1 VKSFAPPGRDGEPTQ
16 RVTVAVMPKNN
27 SDPYFASCREGAR
40 AAAEELGIDLVWDG
54 PNDTDAARQNEIVE
68 AWITKGV
75 DAIAVSVE
83 NKAAISTVLRKAK
96 AKGIKVLAW
105 DADAEPDARDW
116 FVNQATEE
124 AIGHALIDEA
134 ARILGGQGTFAI
146 VSASVTAANQ
156 NAWLTHME
164 RRRAEKWPGLV
175 LATTRYSDGLR
186 DKAMTETR
194 NLLRAFP
201 DVRLVVVIAAAA
213 VPGAA
218 EAVKQDGSSVKV
230 IGLSVPSLCRQYVHE
245 GIIESITLWN
255 TVDLGYLTVS
265 AAAAAA
271 TGALGKGSSTLR
283 ADRLGAIEVR
293 GDQVL
298 LGTPFRF
305 TKENI
310 DRFKF

>member
-1 VKSFAPPGRDGEPTQ
+1 
-16 RVTVAVMPKNN
+16 VTVAVMPKNN

-40 AAAEELGIDLVWDG
+40 AAAEELGVDLVWDG

-83 NKAAISTVLRKAK
+83 NKAAISTVLRKAR
-96 AKGIKVLAW
+96 ARGIEILAW
-105 DADAEPDARDW
+105 DADAEADARDW

-134 ARILGGQGTFAI
+134 GRVLGGQGTFAI

-156 NAWLTHME
+156 NAWLAHIE
-164 RRRAEKWPGLV
+164 RRRAEQWPGLV
-175 LATTRYSDGLR
+175 LATVRYSDGLR

-201 DVRLVVVIAAAA
+201 EVRLVMVIAAAA

-218 EAVKQDGSSVKV
+218 EAVKQDGSSAKV

-255 TVDLGYLTVS
+255 TQDLGYLTVW
-265 AAAAAA
+265 AAHAAA
-271 TGALGKGSSTLR
+271 TGALAPGSSSLR
-283 ADRLGAIEVR
+283 AGRLGSMAVQ

-298 LGTPFRF
+298 LGAPFRF
-305 TKENI
+305 TKANI
-310 DRFKF
+310 DLFRF